1 MKKILFLAFNY
12 PNGFFGPSTNC
23 TLRIMK
29 ALCESGRYEVHC
41 VSYAD
46 RGEDAYEII
55 PNIVLHRLPMKAKMK
70 KVPRWV
76 KQLSFLLKLPLYPFD
91 KPLLYFRLYHASL
104 DLIRSDHFD
113 LVVSQ
118 CYPDECAWVGTFLK
132 KHGFVD
138 KLMVIFWDNIYGKLP
153 RRVIPKGFALHR
165 QRWAEGIIA
174 KYADRL
180 VSLYPI
186 KKFHGQYGE
195 LPEAVGKR
203 AYLGIPSVIRP
214 NVKPVSS
221 KQDAI
226 VNDKINI
233 LYSGTIFRESYVEY
247 LVDLLNATP
256 EAGNINLIFFQRGVS
271 SEKWG
276 SLKERFRGTMYV
288 SGWIPLPDLLA
299 LYPKVNFFMSYP
311 GNPTAICSKLFE
323 YVSFGKPI
331 LVLYDDDS
339 DVNISTFSTYP
350 ACHCVDVRAQ
360 VSKNAPMLSE
370 YIRAKNDFSI
380 SFDEVEEMFMKDS
393 PRAYVELIEKML
405 K

>member
-1 MKKILFLAFNY
+1 MKKILFLTFPY
-12 PNGFFGPSTNC
+12 PYGHFGPSDYC
-23 TLRIMK
+23 SVKIMK
-29 ALCESGRYEVHC
+29 ALVESGRYNVHNI
-41 VSYAD
+41 SFS
-46 RGEDAYEII
+46 GEQ
-55 PNIVLHRLPMKAKMK
+55 PNYDFVEGVTTHFLPFFENKKNRPAWLTRLSLLLL
-70 KVPRWV
+70 VPI
-76 KQLSFLLKLPLYPFD
+76 YPFTAPIRNR
-91 KPLLYFRLYHASL
+91 KIYKATT
-104 DLIRSDHFD
+104 DLIENEKYD
-113 LVVSQ
+113 LIICHMNSEQ
-118 CYPDECAWVGTFLK
+118 SIWTGTWLK

-138 KLMVIFWDNIYGKLP
+138 KLMVIFWDNIYGNLP

-271 SEKWG
+271 SEKWD
-276 SLKERFRGTMYV
+276 SLKEKFKGTMYV

-311 GNPTAICSKLFE
+311 GNPTAIRSKLFE

-331 LVLYDDDS
+331 LMLYDDDS
-339 DVNISTFSTYP
+339 DVNINTFSTYP
-350 ACHCVDVRAQ
+350 ACHCVDVRAH
-360 VSKNAPMLSE
+360 VSKNAPLLSE

-380 SFDEVEEMFMKDS
+380 SFDDVEKMFIKDS
-393 PRAYVELIEKML
+393 PKAYVELIDEML
-405 K
+405 N